1 MNSADTLQEGWFIP
15 KYLDVSPKTG
25 VEFNIK
31 RVLQVSKRYS
41 LMLLGLLTKSGKKWS
56 ENTLKS
62 KKTKVVKNNNGYN
75 LMKRFLMYNQKS
87 LVFESVE

>member
-15 KYLDVSPKTG
+15 KYIDVSPKTG

-62 KKTKVVKNNNGYN
+62 KKTMVVKNNNGYN

>member
-62 KKTKVVKNNNGYN
+62 KKTMVVKNNNGYN

-87 LVFESVE
+87 LVFEIVE

>member
-62 KKTKVVKNNNGYN
+62 KKTMVVKNNNGYN

>member
-1 MNSADTLQEGWFIP
+1 MNSADTLQDGWFIP

-56 ENTLKS
+56 ENNLKS
-62 KKTKVVKNNNGYN
+62 KKTMVVKNNNGYN

>member
-56 ENTLKS
+56 ENTLKN
-62 KKTKVVKNNNGYN
+62 KKTIVVKNNNGYN